1 MIGDRLYCNR
11 LYCSTTPF
19 KYPVFIYLVL
29 LQSTSGTSNTSRV
42 SFRSPTRDASGNL
55 TFQMDSI
62 SRQQQKMLGYDWI
75 AALIDNDSNAINQS
89 ETFFEDLKE
98 FRRLNLEECVNS
110 MYME

>member
-1 MIGDRLYCNR
+1 
-11 LYCSTTPF
+11 
-19 KYPVFIYLVL
+19 
-29 LQSTSGTSNTSRV
+29 
-42 SFRSPTRDASGNL
+42 
-55 TFQMDSI
+55 MDSI